1 MTDRFKKL
9 TTRLTPESNAG
20 NGMALPAT
28 HLTLPELVTNAE
40 QVISRVHE
48 QTRLLQDGRHQPV
61 RGHHMSPQTGEEDQA
76 RGYKLSPEAVLRA
89 GQDFVHNGVVGSE
102 LQARLLT
109 DGDDGGT
116 GLSALHA
123 SYQRVLERLSAQHAM
138 EQQSRE
144 TALRTLQAQ
153 FHELES
159 ELHDLQISSALQL
172 KEVSDRRD
180 VILEA
185 LRAETA
191 ARHDKE
197 KVLQEAV
204 SMIRR
209 LTGRSFGDF
218 TAADMSLQLHQVS
231 DQVVIQQA
239 QIAAEAKAAFRRRLR
254 KLIAID
260 VGVRAQMCLRM
271 CLSAWHVVRSRRRF
285 FRCQY
290 ARIASRR
297 AIGCQ
302 FQALADWVSGK
313 RVRQMM
319 DAMQGNTAGRH
330 GADKLSMLVPMKKKR
345 WMLKEWQAV
354 TRLRRTRKFKA
365 VKGGLRSSKSL
376 LKSTL
381 RMWHMHVQIE
391 RHIGAKMK
399 KLVLKFLGGAMR
411 RTWQAWRQQHTEEV
425 KKRARLVR
433 LLRARLLSGTRKVWE
448 LWKHSYEYGRRV
460 AKGMDLRDTARYT
473 KILGTTLRAW
483 RTRVDALLLK
493 LRLRL
498 RCVERVVRMRKRH
511 FFESWFRVTTAL
523 RYLHLQAVKQ
533 QDDAQVQEAV
543 SAVGNL
549 TAELHNKDTAL
560 TRARQSLALGVE
572 ERSVMAKK
580 IEELTQEVWTLQ
592 SGAQAAALALE
603 DAMSQIAA
611 EQARALN
618 THLCCVRAADTCAHR
633 FIHPVRLG
641 V

>member
-1 MTDRFKKL
+1 
-9 TTRLTPESNAG
+9 
-20 NGMALPAT
+20 
-28 HLTLPELVTNAE
+28 
-40 QVISRVHE
+40 
-48 QTRLLQDGRHQPV
+48 
-61 RGHHMSPQTGEEDQA
+61 MSPQTGEEDQA

-159 ELHDLQISSALQL
+159 EFHDLQISSALQL

-297 AIGCQ
+297 AIGCK
-302 FQALADWVSGK
+302 FEALADWVSGK

-319 DAMQGNTAGRH
+319 DA
-330 GADKLSMLVPMKKKR
+330 
-345 WMLKEWQAV
+345 
-354 TRLRRTRKFKA
+354 
-365 VKGGLRSSKSL
+365 
-376 LKSTL
+376 
-381 RMWHMHVQIE
+381 
-391 RHIGAKMK
+391 
-399 KLVLKFLGGAMR
+399 
-411 RTWQAWRQQHTEEV
+411 
-425 KKRARLVR
+425 
-433 LLRARLLSGTRKVWE
+433 
-448 LWKHSYEYGRRV
+448 
-460 AKGMDLRDTARYT
+460 
-473 KILGTTLRAW
+473 
-483 RTRVDALLLK
+483 
-493 LRLRL
+493 
-498 RCVERVVRMRKRH
+498 
-511 FFESWFRVTTAL
+511 
-523 RYLHLQAVKQ
+523 
-533 QDDAQVQEAV
+533 
-543 SAVGNL
+543 
-549 TAELHNKDTAL
+549 
-560 TRARQSLALGVE
+560 
-572 ERSVMAKK
+572 
-580 IEELTQEVWTLQ
+580 
-592 SGAQAAALALE
+592 
-603 DAMSQIAA
+603 
-611 EQARALN
+611 
-618 THLCCVRAADTCAHR
+618 
-633 FIHPVRLG
+633 
-641 V
+641 